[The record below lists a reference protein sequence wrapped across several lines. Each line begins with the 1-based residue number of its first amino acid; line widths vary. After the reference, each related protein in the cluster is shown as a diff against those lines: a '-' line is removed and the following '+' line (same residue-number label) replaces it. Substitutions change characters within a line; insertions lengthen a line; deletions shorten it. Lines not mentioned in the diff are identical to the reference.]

1 MATLLLKKLYNRI
14 PFEVTFKDGVFI
26 LLGVEQDVEYVDGKR
41 TDNVIGTKYEVV
53 DTLGFEK
60 IKVKVKGQL
69 EPIISN
75 EELQTMRDSG
85 KKVAVEFING
95 IDTLYLR
102 TVNKGTSNE
111 KQTVEDSFSADD
123 VKLVEYT

>member
-1 MATLLLKKLYNRI
+1 MATLLVKKLYNRI
-14 PFEVTFKDGVFI
+14 PFEVIFKDGVFV
-26 LLGVEQDVEYVDGKR
+26 LLWIEQEVEYVDGKR
-41 TDNVIGTKYEVV
+41 TNNIIGTKYEVV

-60 IKVKVKGQL
+60 IKVKIKGQL

-75 EELQTMRDSG
+75 EELQTMRDNG

-95 IDTLYLR
+95 VDTLYLK
-102 TVNKGTSNE
+102 TVNKGTASE

-123 VKLVEYT
+123 VKLVSGT